1 LIGTGI
7 GILALVAIVAV
18 VLLSGCVK
26 EKTNLPASFF
36 PTQKE
41 SAPVYMDAL
50 LSDKPEELVVDDN
63 GCLRAGGYLLIWPYG
78 FSLTDI
84 DGVITVVD
92 NTGKPVVNVGDK
104 IEVSGGECAGCTSE
118 DIAKISTQLPNDRC
132 SGPYWIVGNEIIR
145 VPVSVEPTKEM
156 VEKIIFYENGKQQVV
171 NLKSEDGKGIAGLLT
186 RKLHE
191 LNLQARCVFGEE
203 DIQEIKQ
210 NDRVIELIFKIP
222 TDITISQW
230 VEPEERYHIPVDEKG
245 YRILK
250 SVKTALFILEDRQD
264 RGLEAHILIA
274 HTHVGDLPVVGYSC
288 WAIKQ
293 EDSQELDKS
302 WIKEINKMLKR

>member
-1 LIGTGI
+1 MAKNKKVIIGVIIIALISA
-7 GILALVAIVAV
+7 LALIIWQGYRKPIITIEPPEGV
-18 VLLSGCVK
+18 S
-26 EKTNLPASFF
+26 P
-36 PTQKE
+36 
-41 SAPVYMDAL
+41 
-50 LSDKPEELVVDDN
+50 SDWTPFREEWL
-63 GCLRAGGYLLIWPYG
+63 A
-78 FSLTDI
+78 
-84 DGVITVVD
+84 
-92 NTGKPVVNVGDK
+92 
-104 IEVSGGECAGCTSE
+104 
-118 DIAKISTQLPNDRC
+118 
-132 SGPYWIVGNEIIR
+132 
-145 VPVSVEPTKEM
+145 M
-156 VEKIIFYENGKQQVV
+156 VEKMSAWQNGKEKIIELGDLE
-171 NLKSEDGKGIAGLLT
+171 NPNPEYLEIGRILLPA
-186 RKLHE
+186 LHK
-191 LNLQARCVFGEE
+191 LNLQAGCVFGEE